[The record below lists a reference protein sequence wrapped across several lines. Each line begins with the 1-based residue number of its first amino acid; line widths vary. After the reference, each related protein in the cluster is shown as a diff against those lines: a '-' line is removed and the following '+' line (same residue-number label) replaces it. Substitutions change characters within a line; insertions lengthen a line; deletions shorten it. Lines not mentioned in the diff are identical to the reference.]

1 MILEQPKEAF
11 SNWEQFNEMQSN
23 FLWPPDQQ
31 DAQLYEVIDDFD
43 QFVNVVNLLK
53 RDIQETSKRKNK

>member
-11 SNWEQFNEMQSN
+11 SNWEQFNEMRSN

-43 QFVNVVNLLK
+43 KFVNVVNLLK